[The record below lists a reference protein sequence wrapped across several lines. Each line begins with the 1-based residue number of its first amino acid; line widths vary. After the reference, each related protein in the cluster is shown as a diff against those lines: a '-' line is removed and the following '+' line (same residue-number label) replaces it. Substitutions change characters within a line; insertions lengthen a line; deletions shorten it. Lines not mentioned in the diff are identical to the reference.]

1 MTSDFTQRN
10 FNKPATGLSSW
21 FKNRRNLLV
30 VGAILAVVIL
40 GFLFINYQQG
50 DRVRGVEQGPTVSI
64 NQTYTVTAR
73 TKERKATDG
82 TLTLK
87 VTSAQIGNSIL
98 VQGKTA
104 RPIKGKS
111 FLIINMEIENTYK
124 VALYTFPVDLFRFV
138 RGDGQ
143 KFAPSTHQGTV
154 AIRPQS
160 TKKSN
165 VAFVVEPT
173 DKKFTIE
180 VGEIGKEKQTL
191 EITFR

>member
-1 MTSDFTQRN
+1 
-10 FNKPATGLSSW
+10 
-21 FKNRRNLLV
+21 
-30 VGAILAVVIL
+30 
-40 GFLFINYQQG
+40 
-50 DRVRGVEQGPTVSI
+50 
-64 NQTYTVTAR
+64 
-73 TKERKATDG
+73 
-82 TLTLK
+82 
-87 VTSAQIGNSIL
+87 
-98 VQGKTA
+98 
-104 RPIKGKS
+104 
-111 FLIINMEIENTYK
+111 MEIENTYK

-154 AIRPQS
+154 TIRPQS